1 MSLSADFSP
10 PSLTRT
16 VVKSP
21 LGPLGLVARGEHLA
35 AVFLKVDPAWFPFQV
50 ERTYGSVGRE
60 AMAPF
65 TEVKQQLE
73 EYFAGHRLVFRLPL
87 DMEQGTPFQRRV
99 WNALRDIPYGQTV
112 TYKEIA
118 QSIGQPSAVRA
129 VGGANGAN
137 PIPIIVPCH
146 RVVGSGGRLGGYAY
160 GLDVKTQL
168 LEHETRTRMRA
179 ASLGMFE
186 EDGPEARFRFR

>member
-1 MSLSADFSP
+1 MRSPADFSQ
-10 PSLTRT
+10 PSLTRA

-21 LGPLGLVARGEHLA
+21 LGPLGLVARGDRLA

-87 DMEQGTPFQRRV
+87 DLEQGTPFQRRV
-99 WNALRDIPYGQTV
+99 WNALLDIPYGQTV

-118 QSIGQPSAVRA
+118 QTIGQPSAVRA

-168 LEHETRTRMRA
+168 LELEARTRMRA
-179 ASLGMFE
+179 ASLGMFD